1 MSRYTYHTI
10 HLKRKIKKVGEAFC
24 EVELKDH
31 QSGRVLLKGEIYY
44 LSLEVMTKFEMLAEV
59 WKLNWS
65 YKDSLV
71 GYNMNCLEF
80 MWNLEV
86 ILDRM

>member
-1 MSRYTYHTI
+1 
-10 HLKRKIKKVGEAFC
+10 
-24 EVELKDH
+24 
-31 QSGRVLLKGEIYY
+31 
-44 LSLEVMTKFEMLAEV
+44 MTEFEMIAEV

-71 GYNMNCLEF
+71 GYNMNCLKF